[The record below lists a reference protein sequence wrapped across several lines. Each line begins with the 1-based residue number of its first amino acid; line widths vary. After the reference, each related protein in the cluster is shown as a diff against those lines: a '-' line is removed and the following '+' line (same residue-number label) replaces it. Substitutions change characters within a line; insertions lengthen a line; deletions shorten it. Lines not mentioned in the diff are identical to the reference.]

1 LINDKHIKHTEISFF
16 KKKKS
21 QQKHEPGLITEAKS
35 GEEKM
40 EGSGGFSY
48 LYEMSD

>member
-16 KKKKS
+16 LKKN